1 VAAISLDKRYDP
13 HKVEAKWYRFWMEQG
28 FFHNPVDSSKKPY
41 TIVIPPPNVTGILTM
56 GHVLNNTIQDILIR
70 WKRMDGFNAL
80 WLPGTDH
87 AGIATQ
93 NVVEKELAKEGLSRE
108 DLGRE
113 KFLERVWEWKLS
125 YGGKIVQQLQQLGC
139 SCDWDRERFTMDEG
153 LSKAVLETFVRLYE
167 KGLIYRGKY
176 IINWCPRCR
185 TALADEEVE
194 HQDLGGHLWYI
205 KYPIKDSP
213 KFITV
218 ATTRP
223 ETMLGDTA
231 VAVNPKDERYLELQK
246 QKVILPIVNRELV
259 VIADDFV
266 DPEFGTGI
274 VKVTPAHDPNDF
286 DMGQR
291 HNLDSINIMNPDATM
306 NENAGDY
313 AGMDRFECRERLLA
327 DLKERDLLVKVKSH
341 EHALGHCYRC
351 HTAIEPYLSDQW
363 FVKMRPLA
371 ESARRVVEEGEI
383 KFYPRRWTKVYL
395 NWIENIRDWCIS
407 RQIWWGHRIPIWH
420 CDVCGEVMAAKEKP
434 VRCTKCESANLR
446 QDEDVLDTW
455 FSSWLWPF
463 STLGWPE
470 KTSEL
475 AYFYPTDALVT
486 GPDII
491 FFWVARMVMAA
502 MEFMGE
508 VPFPHVYIN
517 GMVKDEQGRWM
528 SKSLGNSPD
537 PTEIIEEFGADA
549 LRLSMILITAEG
561 QDAYF
566 SKDKLVIGRNFANK
580 IWNASR
586 FVLMNLGDFDARQ
599 GSPESSRLSLVDRW
613 IISSFQRTVTGVTK
627 SLERYRLNEAAHQV
641 YDFFW
646 HEYCDWYLE
655 WVKPR
660 LYESEDKGDRETA
673 LWVASTILEGAL
685 RLLHPFMPFVTEEIW
700 QHLPHEGESLMVTGW
715 PQVERSNL
723 DGQAEQVVGYLRD
736 VIGAVRNIRAEMG
749 VPPSRRARVL
759 LKVED
764 QKVLRHLQ
772 ANRHYLL
779 DLAKIEE
786 LVVSEVVERSKA
798 TATAVV
804 RGVEVFVPLE
814 GLIDLVA
821 ERQRLEKE
829 IERISELLAVV
840 SKKLSNEDFLG
851 RAPKEVVARER
862 AKGEEYS
869 QQLAKLQ
876 ENLKFIAP

>member
-1 VAAISLDKRYDP
+1 
-13 HKVEAKWYRFWMEQG
+13 MEKKLFQA
-28 FFHNPVDSSKKPY
+28 PADSSRTAY

-56 GHVLNNTIQDILIR
+56 GHVLNNTIQDVLIR
-70 WKRMDGFNAL
+70 WKRMQGCNAL

-93 NVVEKELAKEGLSRE
+93 NVVEKGLARDGLKRE

-113 KFLERVWEWKLS
+113 KFLERVWEWKRN
-125 YGGKIVQQLQQLGC
+125 YGGKIIQQLQQLGC
-139 SCDWDRERFTMDEG
+139 SCDWDRERFTMDDG
-153 LSKAVLETFVRLYE
+153 LSEAVRETFVRLYE
-167 KGLIYRGKY
+167 KGLIYRGHY

-185 TALADEEVE
+185 TALSDEEVQ

-205 KYPIKDSP
+205 KYPIENSKE
-213 KFITV
+213 FITV

-246 QKVILPIVNRELV
+246 QKIILPIINRQLP

-291 HNLDSINIMNPDATM
+291 HQLEFINIMNPDGTM

-313 AGMDRFECRERLLA
+313 QGMDRFECRERLLA
-327 DLKERDLLVKVKSH
+327 DLEERDLLVKVKSH
-341 EHALGHCYRC
+341 QHALGHCYRC

-363 FVKMRPLA
+363 FVKMKPLA
-371 ESARRVVEEGEI
+371 EPAQKAVAEGQL

-420 CDVCGEVMAAKEKP
+420 CEQCEEIIAAKEEP
-434 VRCTKCESANLR
+434 ESCTKCRSSKLR
-446 QDEDVLDTW
+446 QEDDVLDTW

-463 STLGWPE
+463 STLGWPQDSPDL
-470 KTSEL
+470 K
-475 AYFYPTDALVT
+475 AFFPTDVLVT

-491 FFWVARMVMAA
+491 FFWVARMVMAS
-502 MEFMGE
+502 MEFMGQT
-508 VPFPHVYIN
+508 PFPHVYIN

-537 PTEIIEEFGADA
+537 PTAIIDEFGADA

-566 SKDKLVIGRNFANK
+566 SKEKLVIGRNFANK

-586 FVLMNLGDFDARQ
+586 FVLMNLKDFDP
-599 GSPESSRLSLVDRW
+599 GSIDVQELRPSLIDRW
-613 IISSFQRTVTGVTK
+613 ILSSFQRTAAKVTR
-627 SLERYRLNEAAHQV
+627 SLDKYRLNEAGHLI

-646 HEYCDWYLE
+646 HQYCDWYLE

-660 LYESEDKGDRETA
+660 LYDSGDELDRRTA
-673 LWVASTILEGAL
+673 LWVTTTVLEGAL
-685 RLLHPFMPFVTEEIW
+685 RLLHPFMPFITEEIW
-700 QHLPHEGESLMVTGW
+700 QHLPHQGESIMVAPW
-715 PQVERSNL
+715 PEADRKRE
-723 DGQAEQVVGYLRD
+723 DRTAESVVKRLQD
-736 VIGAVRNIRAEMG
+736 IIVAVRNIRAEMG
-749 VPPSRRARVL
+749 VPPGRKATVL
-759 LKVED
+759 LKAED
-764 QKVLRHLQ
+764 QKIRQ
-772 ANRHYLL
+772 QIQENRPLL
-779 DLAKIEE
+779 ELASIDK
-786 LVVSEVVERSKA
+786 LVVGQDLERPDAS
-798 TATAVV
+798 ATAVIQ
-804 RGVEVFVPLE
+804 GIEVFVPLE
-814 GLIDLVA
+814 GLIDLQA

-829 IERISELLAVV
+829 AQHIGGVLRGIEQ
-840 SKKLSNEDFLG
+840 KLSNEQFV
-851 RAPKEVVARER
+851 RKAPKEVVKRER
-862 AKGEEYS
+862 VKKEEL
-869 QQLAKLQ
+869 QQKLAKLE
-876 ENLKFIAP
+876 ENLKQISG